1 MYKYS
6 KAEDILFS
14 NDLNIFAPEFLFE
27 EFKKYEE
34 YILNK
39 TKRNKL
45 EFEKF
50 LRIIEKR
57 IKIIPNEETKQFLE
71 KARKISLDPN
81 DVDYFALAL
90 KLHCAIWSNDKQ
102 LLIQSLIKIYTTSGL
117 ITKLNI

>member
-1 MYKYS
+1 MDLVIDANILFSICINTS

-27 EFKKYEE
+27 EFKKYEK

-39 TKRNKL
+39 TKRNKS

-57 IKIIPNEETKQFLE
+57 RN
-71 KARKISLDPN
+71 
-81 DVDYFALAL
+81 
-90 KLHCAIWSNDKQ
+90 KL
-102 LLIQSLIKIYTTSGL
+102 T
-117 ITKLNI
+117 